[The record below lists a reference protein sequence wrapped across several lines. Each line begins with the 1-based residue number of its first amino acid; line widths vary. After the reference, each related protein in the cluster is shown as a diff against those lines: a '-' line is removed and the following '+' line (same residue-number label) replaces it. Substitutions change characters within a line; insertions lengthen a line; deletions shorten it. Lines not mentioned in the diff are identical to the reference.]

1 MKWRRC
7 LNKNAFIQ
15 KCGGINIAFANVLV
29 KTILYITL
37 LLNPF
42 CLSNL
47 TLTAQERVSV
57 KESTEV
63 YKLKPSIDVP
73 LVVAAGGWSYYALSK
88 IYKKDSSSVE
98 DVLMLD
104 KKNLN
109 GFDRWAAD
117 VYHPDAEYASDKVF
131 YGAMPLP
138 LVLLF
143 DRRIRKDALKIAF
156 LYTEALSITGT
167 LYTSST
173 YFNRY
178 RPATYTDI
186 LTLGQKRSG
195 NQRNSFFAGHVALV
209 ATSTFFT
216 AKVYSDY
223 HPHSNFKWVLYG
235 IAAAATG
242 TTGYLRHRAG
252 KHFPSDILLGTA
264 VGALS
269 GILVPQAHK
278 VKMDERRLQIF
289 PFSGEVHGVAAIY
302 RLD

>member
-1 MKWRRC
+1 
-7 LNKNAFIQ
+7 
-15 KCGGINIAFANVLV
+15 V
-29 KTILYITL
+29 KPVLYIAL
-37 LLNPF
+37 FLIPL
-42 CLSNL
+42 CLSIL
-47 TLTAQERVSV
+47 PLQAQDSTAI
-57 KESTEV
+57 KENTEV
-63 YKLKPSIDVP
+63 YKLKPAEVYKLKPAVDVP
-73 LVVAAGGWSYYALSK
+73 IVVGAGGWSYYALSK
-88 IYKKDSSSVE
+88 IYKKDSSSLE
-98 DVLMLD
+98 DVMRLN
-104 KKNLN
+104 KENIN

-131 YGAMPLP
+131 FGAMPLP

-143 DRRIRKDALKIAF
+143 DKKIRKDALKIAF

-178 RPATYTDI
+178 RPATYSDA
-186 LTLGQKRSG
+186 LTAQQKRSG

-216 AKVYSDY
+216 AKVYADY
-223 HPHSNFKWVLYG
+223 HPHSKFRWVLYG
-235 IAAAATG
+235 VAGVATG

-252 KHFPSDILLGTA
+252 KHFPSDIVLGTA

-278 VKMDERRLQIF
+278 IKRKEERRLSIF
-289 PFSGEVHGVAAIY
+289 PFSGEVHGIAAIY
-302 RLD
+302 RLN

>member
-1 MKWRRC
+1 MR
-7 LNKNAFIQ
+7 
-15 KCGGINIAFANVLV
+15 
-29 KTILYITL
+29 TILYITL
-37 LLNPF
+37 LFIPLG
-42 CLSNL
+42 LSML
-47 TLTAQERVSV
+47 TSTAQDSV
-57 KESTEV
+57 FIDKNTEV
-63 YKLKPSIDVP
+63 YKLKPAIDIPV
-73 LVVAAGGWSYYALSK
+73 VVAAGGWSYYALSK
-88 IYKKDSSSVE
+88 IYKKDSSSLE
-98 DVLMLD
+98 DVMMLN
-104 KKNLN
+104 KNNIN

-138 LVLLF
+138 LLLLF
-143 DRRIRKDALKIAF
+143 DKEIRKDALKIAF

-178 RPATYTDI
+178 RPATYSDI
-186 LTLGQKRSG
+186 LTVDQKRSG

-223 HPHSNFKWVLYG
+223 HPHSRFKWVLYG
-235 IAAAATG
+235 VAAVATG

-278 VKMDERRLQIF
+278 IANHEKRLQLI
-289 PFSGEVHGVAAIY
+289 PFSGEVHGIAAIY
-302 RLD
+302 RIN

>member
-1 MKWRRC
+1 MR
-7 LNKNAFIQ
+7 
-15 KCGGINIAFANVLV
+15 GINIAFANALV
-29 KTILYITL
+29 KTILNITL
-37 LLNPF
+37 LIIPL
-42 CLSNL
+42 CLSML
-47 TLTAQERVSV
+47 TSTAQDSIAVE
-57 KESTEV
+57 KNTEV
-63 YKLKPSIDVP
+63 YKLKPPIDVP
-73 LVVAAGGWSYYALSK
+73 LILAAGGWSYYALSK

-98 DVLMLD
+98 DVLMLS
-104 KKNLN
+104 KNNIN

-143 DRRIRKDALKIAF
+143 DKEIRRDALKIAV

-178 RPATYTDI
+178 RPATYADL
-186 LTLGQKRSG
+186 LTVDQKRSG

-223 HPHSNFKWVLYG
+223 HPHSKFKWVLYG
-235 IAAAATG
+235 LAAAATG

-278 VKMDERRLQIF
+278 VAKHDKRLQLI
-289 PFSGEVHGVAAIY
+289 PFSGEVHGIAAIY
-302 RLD
+302 RID

>member
-1 MKWRRC
+1 M
-7 LNKNAFIQ
+7 LTSQAQDSASAEKN
-15 KCGGINIAFANVLV
+15 
-29 KTILYITL
+29 
-37 LLNPF
+37 
-42 CLSNL
+42 
-47 TLTAQERVSV
+47 
-57 KESTEV
+57 TEI
-63 YKLKPSIDVP
+63 YKLKPAIDVP
-73 LVVAAGGWSYYALSK
+73 IVAGAGGWSYYALSK

-98 DVLMLD
+98 DVMMLS
-104 KKNLN
+104 KSNIN

-117 VYHPDAEYASDKVF
+117 VYHPEAEYASDKVF

-143 DRRIRKDALKIAF
+143 DRNIRKDALKIAV

-178 RPATYTDI
+178 RPATYSDV
-186 LTLGQKRSG
+186 LTVEQKRSG

-223 HPHSNFKWVLYG
+223 HPHSKFRWVLYG
-235 IAAAATG
+235 VAAAATG
-242 TTGYLRHRAG
+242 ATGYLRHRAG
-252 KHFPSDILLGTA
+252 KHFPTDILLGSA
-264 VGALS
+264 IGALS

-278 VKMDERRLQIF
+278 VKKEEKRVQIF
-289 PFSGEVHGVAAIY
+289 PFSGEVHGLAVIY
-302 RLD
+302 HIK

>member
-1 MKWRRC
+1 LR
-7 LNKNAFIQ
+7 
-15 KCGGINIAFANVLV
+15 GTNIAFGNVLV
-29 KTILYITL
+29 KTIPYIAL
-37 LLNPF
+37 LFIPF
-42 CLSNL
+42 SLSML
-47 TLTAQERVSV
+47 SSTAQDSI
-57 KESTEV
+57 SIQGNTEV
-63 YKLKPSIDVP
+63 YKLKPSVDVP
-73 LVVAAGGWSYYALSK
+73 LVLAAGGWSYYALSK
-88 IYKKDSSSVE
+88 IYKKDSSSIE
-98 DVLMLD
+98 DVKMLD
-104 KKNLN
+104 RNDIN

-138 LVLLF
+138 LILLF
-143 DRRIRKDALKIAF
+143 DKQIRKDALKIAL

-178 RPATYTDI
+178 RPAAYTDI
-186 LTLGQKRSG
+186 LTVEQKRSG

-223 HPHSNFKWVLYG
+223 HPHSKFKWVLYG
-235 IAAAATG
+235 VAAAATG
-242 TTGYLRHRAG
+242 ATGYLRHRAG

-278 VKMDERRLQIF
+278 VGREDKRVQVF
-289 PFSGEVHGVAAIY
+289 PFTGEVHGIAAIY
-302 RLD
+302 RID

>member
-1 MKWRRC
+1 VWHKHC
-7 LNKNAFIQ
+7 V
-15 KCGGINIAFANVLV
+15 CYVLV

-37 LLNPF
+37 LFIPF
-42 CLSNL
+42 GLSIL
-47 TLTAQERVSV
+47 TSTAQDSVSV
-57 KESTEV
+57 EKDTQV
-63 YKLKPSIDVP
+63 YKLKPVIDIPIVA
-73 LVVAAGGWSYYALSK
+73 AAGGWSYYALSK
-88 IYKKDSSSVE
+88 IYKKDSSSLE
-98 DVLMLD
+98 DVMMLS
-104 KKNLN
+104 KNDIN

-131 YGAMPLP
+131 YAAMPLP

-143 DRRIRKDALKIAF
+143 DKKIRKDASKIAF

-186 LTLGQKRSG
+186 LTVDQKRSG

-223 HPHSNFKWVLYG
+223 HPHSKFKWVLYG
-235 IAAAATG
+235 VAAVATG

-252 KHFPSDILLGTA
+252 KHFPSDRLLGAA

-269 GILVPQAHK
+269 GILVPHAHK
-278 VKMDERRLQIF
+278 TASHEKRLQLI
-289 PFSGEVHGVAAIY
+289 PFSGDVHGIAAIY
-302 RLD
+302 RIN